1 MKKRGEITVFL
12 SLSIVCILSL
22 LMGLLE
28 SARTVG
34 AGLYLNMAVNSAMS
48 SLMSRYNRNLWDT
61 YRLLFL
67 EYESEAAVLE
77 AFDDYL
83 NFIWSRKICTR

>member
-22 LMGLLE
+22 LIGIVV

-34 AGLYLNMAVNSAMS
+34 AGLYLNMAVNCAMS
-48 SLMSRYNRNLWDT
+48 ALMSR
-61 YRLLFL
+61 
-67 EYESEAAVLE
+67 
-77 AFDDYL
+77 
-83 NFIWSRKICTR
+83 